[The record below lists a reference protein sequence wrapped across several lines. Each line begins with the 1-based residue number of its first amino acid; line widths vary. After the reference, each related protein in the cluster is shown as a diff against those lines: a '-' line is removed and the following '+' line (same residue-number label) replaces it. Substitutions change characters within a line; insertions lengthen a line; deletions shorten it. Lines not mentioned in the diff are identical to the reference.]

1 LETFESHDVA
11 VVGAGVIG
19 LSIAWRARQAGL
31 SVVLIDRAA
40 PGQGT
45 SHCAAGMLA
54 PVSEADPAE
63 RPLLELLM
71 RSAASWPAFAAELG
85 VSLRTEGTLSVARDD
100 DGAEAID
107 REIEIR
113 GRLGLQVER
122 LLPSAARALEPALA
136 PTVRLAASLP
146 GDYSVEPREVA
157 RALIN
162 VCEQSGVDFVCAE
175 VDPFALRADH
185 VVVATGAWS
194 PAPVRPVK
202 GQSLLLRDR
211 AGTGLVSRILRFD
224 GGYLVPRGEDRYY
237 LGATVEEQ
245 GFDTTPTALGIYE
258 LLRDCAE
265 VLPGVLEL
273 DIEELICGLR
283 PGTPD
288 NAPII
293 GSEVTNPRVIWATG
307 HYRHGIL
314 LAPATA
320 EMVVAELNG
329 APEAHEFGRQ
339 RFAEVAA

>member
-1 LETFESHDVA
+1 MSDSHDVA

-31 SVVLIDRAA
+31 SVVLIDRDE
-40 PGQGT
+40 PGRGT
-45 SHCAAGMLA
+45 SHRAAGMLA

-71 RSAASWPAFAAELG
+71 RSAASWPAFAAELE
-85 VSLRTEGTLSVARDD
+85 VPLRTEGTLFVARDS
-100 DGAEAID
+100 DGAAAID

-113 GRLGLQVER
+113 DKLGLRVER

-146 GDYSVEPREVA
+146 GDHSVEPREVVC
-157 RALIN
+157 ALIAA
-162 VCEQSGVDFVCAE
+162 CEGCGVEFLRAE
-175 VDPFALRADH
+175 VDPGALRSH
-185 VVVATGAWS
+185 RVVVATGAWS

-202 GQSLLLRDR
+202 GQALLLRDKD
-211 AGTGLVSRILRFD
+211 GPGLVSRILRFE
-224 GGYLVPRGEDRYY
+224 GGYLVPRGTDRYY

-245 GFDTTPTALGIYE
+245 GYDTTPTALGVYE

-265 VLPGVLEL
+265 VLPAILEL
-273 DIEELICGLR
+273 EIDELVCGLR

-293 GSEVTNPRVIWATG
+293 GPDPGSERIVWATG
-307 HYRHGIL
+307 HYRHGIV
-314 LAPATA
+314 LAPVTA
-320 EMVVAELNG
+320 ELVVAELTG
-329 APEAHEFGRQ
+329 APQDHGFGPR
-339 RFAEVAA
+339 RFERVAA